1 MKLHKLVLGELQTN
15 CYILAEEESKK
26 AILIDAP
33 ANADL
38 ILNLLEE
45 NGYTLQ
51 EILLTHAHFDH
62 ILALAEVKQRTGVP
76 VSVHADDA
84 PFLEDTVL
92 NLAHYINH
100 AWQPVAYDKLLQDGD
115 VICLGKE
122 RVQVLHTPGHTQ
134 GCVCFLIGDILLSG
148 DTLFHR
154 SVGRVDHPGGDL
166 KQEIQSI
173 KEKLMPLSDDVQVY
187 PGHGPS
193 TTIGEERKE
202 NPYLQ

>member
-15 CYILAEEESKK
+15 CYILADEETKK
-26 AILIDAP
+26 AILVDAP

-45 NGYTLQ
+45 NDYTLQ

-62 ILALAEVKQRTGVP
+62 ILALGEVKQRTGAP

-84 PFLEDTVL
+84 AFLEDSAL

-100 AWQPVAYDKLLQDGD
+100 AWQPVAYDKLLRDGD

-122 RVQVLHTPGHTQ
+122 RIQVLHTPGHTQ
-134 GCVCFLIGDILLSG
+134 GCVCFLIGDVLLSG
-148 DTLFHR
+148 DTLFYR
-154 SVGRVDHPGGDL
+154 SVGRIDHPGGDM

-173 KEKLMPLSDDVQVY
+173 KDKLMPLPDEIQVY
-187 PGHGPS
+187 SGHGPS
-193 TTIGEERKE
+193 TTIGEERRE

>member
-1 MKLHKLVLGELQTN
+1 MKLHKLTLGELQTN
-15 CYILAEEESKK
+15 CYILADEESKQ

-45 NGYTLQ
+45 NDYTLQ

-62 ILALAEVKQRTGVP
+62 ILALAEVKQRTGAP

-84 PFLEDTVL
+84 LFLEDSAL

-100 AWQPVAYDKLLQDGD
+100 VWQPVAYDKLMRDGD
-115 VICLGKE
+115 IIRLGDE
-122 RVQVLHTPGHTQ
+122 RIQVLHTPGHTQ
-134 GCVCFLIGDILLSG
+134 GCVCFLIGNTLISG
-148 DTLFHR
+148 DTLFRR
-154 SVGRVDHPGGDL
+154 SVGRVDHPGGNL
-166 KQEIQSI
+166 QQEIQSI
-173 KEKLMPLSDDVQVY
+173 REKLMPLSDELLVY

-193 TTIGEERKE
+193 TTIGEERRE